1 MNKLRRRED
10 WPFPAVEPGEEV
22 YVNPMGNTTKNYTAD
37 FYQSDVPGS
46 IPQVTTSLYKDTP
59 YTILF
64 PPLVGDTPASI
75 SDDLSKVLDAA
86 KAFTDELNNL
96 PTIEADPSG
105 GSLNEPGKKA
115 DAGKLLPWLFFS
127 GFAHALEKVA
137 EVTTLGAKKYTP
149 GGWATVANGPERY
162 MEAAIRHLIYL
173 GQGEKYDNGKGGI
186 GTLHKAQI
194 IWNLLASLELEL
206 REEKKT

>member
-10 WPFPAVEPGEEV
+10 WPFPLVEPGEKV
-22 YVNPMGNTTKNYTAD
+22 HVNPVGNTAKNYTDD
-37 FYQSDVPGS
+37 FYDSSDPLS
-46 IPQVTTSLYKDTP
+46 IPVYLKAEATNK
-59 YTILF
+59 F
-64 PPLVGDTPASI
+64 PPL
-75 SDDLSKVLDAA
+75 
-86 KAFTDELNNL
+86 
-96 PTIEADPSG
+96 EADPTG

-127 GFAHALEKVA
+127 GFANALEKVA
-137 EVTTLGAKKYTP
+137 EVTTLGARKYTP
-149 GGWATVANGPERY
+149 NGWAAVANGPERY
-162 MEAAIRHLIYL
+162 MEAAMRHLIYL
-173 GQGEKYDNGKGGI
+173 GQGEKFDSGPGGI

>member
-1 MNKLRRRED
+1 MNKLRRKED
-10 WPFPAVEPGEEV
+10 WPFPLVEPGEEV
-22 YVNPMGNTTKNYTAD
+22 HVNPVGNTAKNYTED
-37 FYQSDVPGS
+37 FYDISNHLS
-46 IPQVTTSLYKDTP
+46 IPAYLKPVATTV
-59 YTILF
+59 F
-64 PPLVGDTPASI
+64 PPL
-75 SDDLSKVLDAA
+75 
-86 KAFTDELNNL
+86 
-96 PTIEADPSG
+96 EADPTG

-137 EVTTLGAKKYTP
+137 EVTTLGARKYTP
-149 GGWATVANGPERY
+149 NGWASVENGPERY
-162 MEAAIRHLIYL
+162 MEAAMRHLIYL
-173 GQGEKYDNGKGGI
+173 GQGEKLDSGPGGI

>member
-10 WPFPAVEPGEEV
+10 WPFPPVEPSEEV
-22 YVNPMGNTTKNYTAD
+22 HVNPVGNTAKNYTD
-37 FYQSDVPGS
+37 GFYDSSNHLS
-46 IPQVTTSLYKDTP
+46 IPAYLKPIATTV
-59 YTILF
+59 F
-64 PPLVGDTPASI
+64 PPLE
-75 SDDLSKVLDAA
+75 
-86 KAFTDELNNL
+86 TD
-96 PTIEADPSG
+96 PTG

-127 GFAHALEKVA
+127 GFATALEKVA
-137 EVTTLGAKKYTP
+137 EVTTLGARKYTP
-149 GGWATVANGPERY
+149 NGWANVPNGPERY
-162 MEAAIRHLIYL
+162 MEAAMRHLIYL
-173 GQGEKYDNGKGGI
+173 GQGEKLDNGKGGI

>member
-1 MNKLRRRED
+1 MSKNQLRRRSD
-10 WPFPAVEPGEEV
+10 WPFPSDDYVLK
-22 YVNPMGNTTKNYTAD
+22 VNPIGNTASKNYTPD
-37 FYQSDVPGS
+37 FYDSSVPLS
-46 IPQVTTSLYKDTP
+46 IPQVFESATS
-59 YTILF
+59 F
-64 PPLVGDTPASI
+64 VN
-75 SDDLSKVLDAA
+75 
-86 KAFTDELNNL
+86 ELNNIV
-96 PTIEADPSG
+96 PPDIGGESDPSG

-162 MEAAIRHLIYL
+162 QEAAMRHLIYL

-206 REEKKT
+206 REEKKV